1 MTDAPVR
8 APEFPEGLAWLN
20 TDRPLRLSEELR
32 GRVLLLDFWTYCCIN
47 CVHMLPDLHALE
59 QELSAEPFTVI
70 GVHSPKFDNERDPEN
85 VRHAL
90 ARLGVEHPVVV
101 DADRKIWGEYTVG
114 AWPTMILVDADGK
127 VREEMRGEVALEEL
141 REMVKAL
148 IAEVGEAA
156 AKPATTMAEVA
167 GSELLYPG
175 KVEADAERIVITDS
189 GRHRILVCDHGG
201 KVERAFGGPE
211 AGYEDGRHDT
221 ARFRDPQGVA
231 LAENTLWIADR
242 GNHLLRKAELD
253 LGWVTTMAGTGEL
266 GQSRAA
272 VDPTKPLTISL
283 RSPWDVHL
291 VGQHLILAMAGSHQ
305 LWLFDIEKN
314 EIGAW
319 AGSGVEDH
327 IDGPMQEAAFA
338 QPSGLAQVG
347 PWIMIADTEVSSLR
361 AIDMQ
366 KGEAQTIA
374 GGGLFD
380 FGDADGNPETM
391 AFQHPMDVAVLD
403 KDLFVADTYNHKIR
417 KVHLPTMECTTLVDR
432 GELNE
437 PAGICVAGER
447 LLVADTN
454 NHRVVWVD
462 PETGVV
468 EELAVSA

>member
-1 MTDAPVR
+1 MSDAPVR

-20 TDRPLRLSEELR
+20 TDRPLRLAEELR

-47 CVHMLPDLHALE
+47 CVHMLPELHALE
-59 QELSAEPFTVI
+59 QELAGAPFSVI
-70 GVHSPKFDNERDPEN
+70 GVHAPKFDNERDPEN

-90 ARLGVEHPVVV
+90 ARLGVEHAVVV
-101 DADRKIWGEYTVG
+101 DADRKIWSDYTVG
-114 AWPTMILVDADGK
+114 AWPTMILVDGEGK
-127 VREEMRGEVALEEL
+127 VREEMRGEVAIEEL
-141 REMVKAL
+141 REKVNAL
-148 IAEVGEAA
+148 IAEADEAA
-156 AKPATTMAEVA
+156 PRPATSATEVA
-167 GSELLYPG
+167 GGVLRYPG
-175 KVEADAERIVITDS
+175 KVEADTSRIVIADS
-189 GRHRILVCDHGG
+189 GHHRVLVCDHDG
-201 KVERAFGGPE
+201 KIERTFGGPE
-211 AGYEDGRHDT
+211 SGSDDGRHDT
-221 ARFRDPQGVA
+221 ARFHDPQGIA
-231 LAENTLWIADR
+231 LADHTLWIADR

-253 LGWVTTMAGTGEL
+253 LGWVTTIAGTGEL

-283 RSPWDVHL
+283 RSPWDVHA
-291 VGQHLILAMAGSHQ
+291 VGQHLVIAMAGSHQ
-305 LWLFDIEKN
+305 LWLYDIEKN
-314 EIGAW
+314 EVGAW

-347 PWIMIADTEVSSLR
+347 PWIMIADSEVSSLR
-361 AIDMQ
+361 AIDLQ

-380 FGDADGNPETM
+380 FGDQDGDAEAM
-391 AFQHPMDVAVLD
+391 AFQHPMDVAVLG

-454 NHRVVWVD
+454 HHRVVWVD
-462 PETGVV
+462 PATGAV
-468 EELAVSA
+468 EEFVVAG

>member
-59 QELSAEPFTVI
+59 QEFTDQPFSVI
-70 GVHSPKFDNERDPEN
+70 GVHSPKFDNEREPEN
-85 VRHAL
+85 VQNAL
-90 ARLGVEHPVVV
+90 VRLGVEHPVVV
-101 DADRKIWGEYTVG
+101 DADRKIWSDYTVG
-114 AWPTMILVDADGK
+114 AWPTMILVDAAGK
-127 VREEMRGEVALEEL
+127 VREEMRGEVPVAEL
-141 REMVKAL
+141 REKV
-148 IAEVGEAA
+148 
-156 AKPATTMAEVA
+156 
-167 GSELLYPG
+167 SELLAEAGDAAPRPMVSTAKVDGGALLFPG

-189 GRHRILVCDHGG
+189 GNHRILVCDHDG
-201 KVERAFGGPE
+201 KIGRTFGGPE
-211 AGYEDGRHDT
+211 AGNDDGRHDT

-231 LAENTLWIADR
+231 LVDNTLWIADR
-242 GNHLLRKAELD
+242 GNHLIRKAELD
-253 LGWVTTMAGTGEL
+253 LGWVTTVAGTGEL

-272 VDPTKPLTISL
+272 VDPAKPLTISL
-283 RSPWDVHL
+283 RSPWDVHQVGEHL
-291 VGQHLILAMAGSHQ
+291 VIAMAGSHQ
-305 LWLFDIEKN
+305 LWLYDVDKN
-314 EIGAW
+314 EVGAW

-347 PWIMIADTEVSSLR
+347 PWIMIADSEVSSLR

-380 FGDADGNPETM
+380 FGDQDGDPETM
-391 AFQHPMDVAVLD
+391 AFQHPMDVAVID

-437 PAGICVAGER
+437 PAGICAVGDR

-462 PETGVV
+462 PENGKV
-468 EELAVSA
+468 EELAVSV